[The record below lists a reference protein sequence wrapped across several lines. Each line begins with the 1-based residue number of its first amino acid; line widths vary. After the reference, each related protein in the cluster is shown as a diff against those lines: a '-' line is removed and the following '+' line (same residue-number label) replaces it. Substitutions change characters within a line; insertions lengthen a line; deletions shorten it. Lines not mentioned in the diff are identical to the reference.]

1 MCRKIL
7 PSNQRTLCVQTL
19 FLNTPIFNNSVVT
32 KLSICCLSFVWQY
45 ITTCYPAW
53 IIPRPERKSNRTSQ
67 NNKSPTEKRIFFP
80 FDFSSVG
87 LFSFYFFSVGL
98 FFFQAFNHTINNFKR
113 AFFSRS
119 NYFNSMTIFRHPS
132 PVFIPPPTPRG
143 VAMSFAYERLLTSVT
158 FVLSLSITGF
168 PAVGKRSGIPPKIAE
183 VGNFFHGK
191 NPNPRSVILTPVVRF
206 LEKLLKYN
214 FFHGRF

>member
-87 LFSFYFFSVGL
+87 LFSFYFFSVSL
-98 FFFQAFNHTINNFKR
+98 FFFRRSIIQSTISNVLSSPGQTILTAWPYFDTHPPCFKQ
-113 AFFSRS
+113 
-119 NYFNSMTIFRHPS
+119 YIL
-132 PVFIPPPTPRG
+132 
-143 VAMSFAYERLLTSVT
+143 RLLS
-158 FVLSLSITGF
+158 
-168 PAVGKRSGIPPKIAE
+168 
-183 VGNFFHGK
+183 
-191 NPNPRSVILTPVVRF
+191 
-206 LEKLLKYN
+206 
-214 FFHGRF
+214 

>member
-53 IIPRPERKSNRTSQ
+53 IIPRPERKSKRTSK
-67 NNKSPTEKRIFFP
+67 NNKSPTEKRIFFRLT
-80 FDFSSVG
+80 FLLLDF
-87 LFSFYFFSVGL
+87 FHFTFFLLV
-98 FFFQAFNHTINNFKR
+98 FFFRRSIIQSTI
-113 AFFSRS
+113 S
-119 NYFNSMTIFRHPS
+119 NVLSSPGQTILTTWPYFDTHPQC
-132 PVFIPPPTPRG
+132 

-158 FVLSLSITGF
+158 FVLWPSAAALCVSNSTSF
-168 PAVGKRSGIPPKIAE
+168 AYCLKI
-183 VGNFFHGK
+183 G
-191 NPNPRSVILTPVVRF
+191 
-206 LEKLLKYN
+206 
-214 FFHGRF
+214 